1 MKDEELIDKADEVI
15 SELVYDKVELQKA
28 YNYYNGIRDPEQFEY
43 LENNYGIGSPTSVEF
58 TPLLKKHIDAL
69 VGEYLDTPIL
79 PKISCK
85 DARTISNIEREK
97 QLEIEKALVE
107 FLKSHLTN
115 SLLQFIDGKDTT
127 DKSIKMQLD
136 KIIENVND
144 SFVSKYETAAQ
155 DIIQYIMQSRETDLK
170 TKLRQLLTDILI
182 SGLSYFRV
190 LSSQNQSNVKI
201 QVLNPLNTFTDDNYE
216 TPYARDASRAVIREW
231 LTKAE
236 ILNRFGKEL
245 SKEDRKRLKDEW
257 SDERAVSY
265 RRTYGEKEIIS
276 SEYSN
281 VPGYPDGQH
290 RFRLMPV
297 YDVEW
302 IETDDDFVMQR
313 YNVVRIGD
321 SIYIVRGKDEQVVR
335 SIDNP
340 NECRLTINGVYF
352 FNRSYEPYSLML
364 KCMPLQDRYDLLNY
378 YKDRL
383 VANSGVSGSIIDMSL
398 IPTTLGVKWPER
410 VAKWIAYKKGG
421 LQLIDSS
428 QEGRNDNGNAPLNT
442 IFNGFDE
449 TLKAQSIQA
458 IEIAIQSVE
467 STVSSITGVF
477 RERLNGISQ
486 NDAVTNIKQ
495 GVQNSFTVTKQY
507 YQQMDLVT
515 DEMLLDCLNV
525 AKKVYKNGVSGV
537 LILGEEQQRIFTA
550 LPEHFT
556 LTSYDIHIVSST
568 EVMQDIQQLKQLV
581 PELIKAQALPPDIL
595 FEVMTAKSLTDIKLK
610 VQKALKK
617 QKEENDQLKQL
628 SQKLE
633 ETNQQLQQMQQQLQ
647 QAQQELKS
655 LNEEKMKLEQQKIQL
670 EYRVQWFNANTDKE
684 YKEKQIEVQQKRT
697 EIELMQLRDG
707 NPYNDK
713 VNFR

>member
-265 RRTYGEKEIIS
+265 RRTYGEREIIS

-633 ETNQQLQQMQQQLQ
+633 EANQQLQQMQQQLQ